1 MELELKNLKGQVVG
15 EVGVSET
22 LFGTPFNPSLVH
34 QAMVMYQLNR
44 RQGTHKVK
52 GRSEVSGGGAKPWRQ
67 KHTGR
72 ARAGSN
78 RSPIWRHGGVTFGP
92 RPRSYR
98 RDMPKKMRHLALRC
112 VLSEKLKAAKIVL
125 IEGFDGM
132 DGRTKEMTQVLKA
145 LEVTGSILIVTRDP
159 ERAVI
164 RSAHNIP
171 RVWTLPVN
179 LLNAEDLLKRSN
191 LVLTLDALRKAE
203 DMWGS
208 GADTIKV
215 ATVAK
220 RASVE
225 AEPEEAIA
233 AVEEEP
239 EQAISVAKEPE
250 EGTVAVE
257 ETAEAVTAVEG
268 LEASNV
274 PADELVETAA
284 DNVEIE
290 GAITAVE
297 VDDKAEE
304 AAADADAVA
313 VKEEV
318 VAPAE
323 EKPKR
328 TRRVARKPVAK
339 KPRTT
344 TARPRQR
351 KPKGEA

>member
-52 GRSEVSGGGAKPWRQ
+52 DRSEVSGGGAKPWRQ

-132 DGRTKEMTQVLKA
+132 NGRTKEMTQVLKA

-159 ERAVI
+159 ERTVI

-208 GADTIKV
+208 GADAIKV
-215 ATVAK
+215 SPVAE

-239 EQAISVAKEPE
+239 EQAISVAEVLE
-250 EGTVAVE
+250 EGTVALE
-257 ETAEAVTAVEG
+257 GTEEAVTTVEE

-274 PADELVETAA
+274 PADELVETVA
-284 DNVEIE
+284 DDVEIE
-290 GAITAVE
+290 GAVTAVE

-304 AAADADAVA
+304 AAPDAVA

-318 VAPAE
+318 VAPTE

-328 TRRVARKPVAK
+328 TRRVAK